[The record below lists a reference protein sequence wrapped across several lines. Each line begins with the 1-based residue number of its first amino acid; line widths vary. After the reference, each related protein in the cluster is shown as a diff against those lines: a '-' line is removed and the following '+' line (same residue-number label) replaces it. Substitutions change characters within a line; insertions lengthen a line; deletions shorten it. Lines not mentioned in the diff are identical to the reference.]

1 MCFILKL
8 FNLYI
13 NFTSTVASIVFFF
26 FNTRMV
32 EFFQK
37 MKEFAEI
44 CNVENSVT
52 ESLNELKKTFCI
64 SSAIFFKFKR

>member
-1 MCFILKL
+1 
-8 FNLYI
+8 
-13 NFTSTVASIVFFF
+13 
-26 FNTRMV
+26 MV

-37 MKEFAEI
+37 MREFAEI

>member
-1 MCFILKL
+1 MCLILKL

-13 NFTSTVASIVFFF
+13 NFKSTEAVKIFFF
-26 FNTRMV
+26 FHARMV